1 MIRQYEIPCKDVGK
15 NPPVMKEREVTEGS
29 GFTTR
34 GNLPRLSGVSTRSLS
49 ETTDERITKFLLP
62 PFTHLRLGYEHNN
75 VANHKVLATLFA
87 TSFCPITPREV
98 RSQHP
103 LSPDK
108 E

>member
-1 MIRQYEIPCKDVGK
+1 
-15 NPPVMKEREVTEGS
+15 VTEGS

-62 PFTHLRLGYEHNN
+62 PLPTCGWGMKKTS
-75 VANHKVLATLFA
+75 NHKVLATLFA
-87 TSFCPITPREV
+87 TSFCPITPHEV